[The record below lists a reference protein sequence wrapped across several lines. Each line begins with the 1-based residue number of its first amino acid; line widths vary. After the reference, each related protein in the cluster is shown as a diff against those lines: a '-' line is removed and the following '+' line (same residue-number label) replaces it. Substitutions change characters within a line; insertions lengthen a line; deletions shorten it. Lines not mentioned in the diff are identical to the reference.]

1 MKSRIITTAIAV
13 ASLSIIAFAG
23 AAPLMNP

>member
-1 MKSRIITTAIAV
+1 MKSRIITAAVAV
-13 ASLSIIAFAG
+13 ASLAVIAFAG